1 MATDDRIRYYL
12 KRVTADLHETR
23 GRLRELQDAAAEPV
37 AVVAMGCRF
46 PGDVRSPEDLWDL
59 VASGRDAVAPFPED
73 RGWDVENLYD
83 PDPDRL
89 GKTYAREGGFL
100 ADVASFDAGLFGVS
114 PREALTLDPQ
124 QRLLLEVAWETFE
137 RAGLA
142 PTGMRGSRTGV
153 FVGTSSQEYALLLQS
168 ARETFEG
175 YSTGFLASVLSG
187 RLAYTFGLEGP
198 AITVDT
204 ACSASLTALHLA
216 AQSLRQGECALALA
230 GGASV
235 MTTPG
240 MFVEF
245 SRQRGLAADGRC
257 KAFAASADGTGW
269 GEGVGLV
276 LLERLSD
283 ARRNRHPVLAV
294 LRGSAVNQDG
304 ASNGLTAP
312 NGPSQQ
318 RVIRQALASARLSAD
333 LVDVVE
339 AHGTG
344 TSLGDP
350 IEAQA
355 LLATYGQE
363 RAPDR
368 PLWLGSLKSNIGHT
382 QAAAGVGGVIKT
394 VMALRRGVLPPT
406 LHVDEPTP
414 HVDWSSGAVRL
425 LTEARDWPRSDG
437 PRRAG
442 VSSFGISGTNA
453 HVILEQSDDDTFPA
467 PVPLPAPVAGPVLLG
482 EPTAGADG
490 PARDAVGGAGREA
503 CGAGRGALDGP
514 AHGASDGPGRD
525 AMDAPAA
532 DREGAP
538 APDLDHPTP
547 GAPAPLPWLTS
558 ARSNDLGRDVSDG
571 PGRDVSD
578 ALGRDATDG
587 RGRDA
592 TDGPGPGTT
601 HAPAAD
607 PEDAPAP
614 DLDHPTPAAPAPL
627 PWLITA
633 RSSRGLRDQAARL
646 RDHVRA
652 RPELAPADI
661 GHSLL
666 TSRTHFDH
674 RAVVLADDRDAYL
687 AGLTAVAEGR
697 SAPGVVA
704 GVARDPGKPVFVFP
718 GQGAQW
724 EGMAADLY
732 RDSAVF
738 RERLRACADAVAPHV
753 DFSLVD
759 VVRGVDGAAPL
770 DRVDVV
776 QPALWAMMVSLAA
789 LWRSHGVEPGAVV
802 GHSQGEIAAACVAGA
817 LSLEDGARIVARRSR
832 LVAERL
838 AGSGGMAFLA
848 LPLDRARDRLAEW
861 GSRLGVAATNAPSS
875 VVVSGDAEALDEL
888 LYAAEREGVRAI
900 RVAVDYA
907 SHSAQVET
915 LRDELLA
922 TLADITPRPADIP
935 FHSTVLGTEVDTS
948 GLDAAYWYRNLRET
962 VRFDPTVREL
972 LAAGHRTYAEMSPHP
987 VLAMSVQEII
997 ENAASA
1003 ASAAG
1008 TAGASDTAG
1017 ATGPA
1022 DTGSRASGGAPG
1034 TVLTSLRRDEGHL
1047 GRFLTSVAEAHVQGV
1062 GVDWSALIGPTPRLV
1077 DLPTHA
1083 FQRRRYW
1090 PDALPG
1096 TAPVREADD
1105 SAAAVFRRRLAELP
1119 DSGKER
1125 LALET
1130 VCEHAAA
1137 VLNLATPGDVD
1148 VTRAFTDLGFVSLT
1162 AMELRN
1168 RLTTA
1173 TGVRLSPAAVFDHP
1187 TAERLSAHLLS
1198 FLTGTQEQGGET
1210 VSAAPVAGEPIAIVA
1225 MGCRYPGDVA
1235 SPEQLWD
1242 LVASGRDA
1250 TSGFPVNRGW
1260 DTAGL
1265 YDPNPG
1271 RPGYTYVRRGG
1282 FLHDADRFDP
1292 LLFGISPRE
1301 ALAMDPQQRLLL
1313 EVAWEVLERAG
1324 LAPDAVGGSRTGVFV
1339 GVSGQDYLPLITADP
1354 DGGAGHLMTGT
1365 STSVASGRIAYTFG
1379 LEGPAVTVDT
1389 ACSSSLVALH
1399 LAVQALR
1406 QGDCTA
1412 ALVGG
1417 ATILSTPGAFVEFSR
1432 QGALAADGRCK
1443 AFAAE
1448 ADGTGWGEGVGVLL
1462 VEPLSVARRAG
1473 HPVLALVRA
1482 TAINQ
1487 DGASNGLSA
1496 PNGLAQQRVIRQAL
1510 AQAGL
1515 GTRDVD
1521 AVEAHGTGTTLGDP
1535 IEAEALLATYGQGRP
1550 AHAPLWLG
1558 SLKSNVGH
1566 TAAAAGVGG
1575 VIKTVLALDRAVLPP
1590 TLHVDEPTPHVDW
1603 SSGAVEVLTEAR
1615 PWPDTGRAR
1624 RAGVSSFGISGTN
1637 AHVVLEQAPEE
1648 DEAEGGGGA
1657 GPDRAPE
1664 DEGAAQERASQDG
1677 GAAAEHVSEEEAP
1690 GSERSPQGSPC
1701 SEHSPEGS
1709 QGPERS
1715 EEGPR
1720 GAEPAPEDGHLARH
1734 PARAASGGALPVLPW
1749 PLSGGT
1755 EEALRAQAARLLRY
1769 VEERADLA
1777 PADVARSLASTRAGL
1792 EHRAVVVGRDRDA
1805 LLAALARLARDE
1817 GGPDVVL
1824 GSARARERV
1833 AFVCTGLLA
1842 DQTGGGDGERDVLV
1856 RELYERVP
1864 VFASAFDE
1872 AGAAVAEQVGRPWSE
1887 VIAPHGGAPE
1897 DPVAAGAARFAGE
1910 VALFRLLA
1918 HWGVG
1923 PAFLLGHSLGE
1934 VTAAHCAGV
1943 LSLTD
1948 AAALAVALVR
1958 EAQREAEADAR
1969 PDAGDS
1975 VRRTVKDLT
1984 FRPPVTPLIA
1994 VRTGRPVP
2002 YEELSSP
2009 DHWVRLVQ
2017 EDVAP
2022 TVDAVDQLGS
2032 QGVGACLQLGS
2043 DAALAALL
2051 GPEHGTDLGGL
2062 LAALAHLH
2070 VKGVPVDWGRMLAD
2084 CGARLVDLPTYAFQ
2098 RERYWPEGTGL
2109 VIGAAGR
2116 PGAHGTARADQG
2128 RQARQRLAAAG
2139 ADERPG
2145 LLADL
2150 VRTHVAAVLRLADP
2164 DAIDDERPLPELGFD
2179 SLTAVDLRNR
2189 IGADTGLRLP
2199 PALVFQHPTVAAL
2212 TGHLVARWEAAPP
2225 EAEAEAGSGV
2235 DAGGEA
2241 GADHADTGASPDG
2254 TDTAPAD
2261 THTHTA
2267 RLTLGP
2273 LLARASALGRTEEFQ
2288 ELVRHVAGFRPTFD
2302 TADARLRP
2310 PHVRLARGAGAR
2322 LVCFPTFAVGAGASQ
2337 YARLAAA
2344 SGGGHDVWVQPVP
2357 GFTWQEPL
2365 PASVDAL
2372 ADLLADGAAECADGG
2387 PVVLLGYSAGGW
2399 IAHAT
2404 AAALE
2409 ARGTGPDAVVLLD
2422 SHWPT
2427 SPTLPHLHARIER
2440 TRAAAAPDGRWT
2452 EEAGDDAYLT
2462 AMAHYAG
2469 LFQAW
2474 TPAAI
2479 SAPILLVRA
2488 SRDVFDDGPQP
2499 TDPQGNPEG
2508 TPTPEDRRAHWH
2520 LPHTAVDTPGTHFS
2534 IIREHSEP
2542 ALRAVADWLA
2552 APAGCPRTAPNQQP
2566 TTPEGA

>member
-73 RGWDVENLYD
+73 RGWDVEHLYD

-142 PTGMRGSRTGV
+142 PTRMRGSRTGV

-283 ARRNRHPVLAV
+283 ARRNGHPVLAV
-294 LRGSAVNQDG
+294 VRGSAVNQDG

-333 LVDVVE
+333 LVDAVE

-467 PVPLPAPVAGPVLLG
+467 PAPHPAPVEG
-482 EPTAGADG
+482 TAA
-490 PARDAVGGAGREA
+490 AAV
-503 CGAGRGALDGP
+503 
-514 AHGASDGPGRD
+514 S
-525 AMDAPAA
+525 AA
-532 DREGAP
+532 DA
-538 APDLDHPTP
+538 
-547 GAPAPLPWLTS
+547 S
-558 ARSNDLGRDVSDG
+558 VSDISTADAEG
-571 PGRDVSD
+571 TPVPGLD
-578 ALGRDATDG
+578 
-587 RGRDA
+587 
-592 TDGPGPGTT
+592 
-601 HAPAAD
+601 
-607 PEDAPAP
+607 
-614 DLDHPTPAAPAPL
+614 DHPTPAAPAPL

-674 RAVVLADDRDAYL
+674 RAVVLADDRDTYL

-753 DFSLVD
+753 DFSLAD

-861 GSRLGVAATNAPSS
+861 GSRLGVAAANAPSS

-935 FHSTVLGTEVDTS
+935 FHSTVLGAEVDTS

-997 ENAASA
+997 E
-1003 ASAAG
+1003 SAAG

-1062 GVDWSALIGPTPRLV
+1062 GVDWSALIGPAARLV

-1096 TAPVREADD
+1096 AAPVREADD

-1187 TAERLSAHLLS
+1187 TAERLAAHLLT
-1198 FLTGTQEQGGET
+1198 FLTGTQEQGREP

-1515 GTRDVD
+1515 TARDVD

-1648 DEAEGGGGA
+1648 DEAEGGGAGA
-1657 GPDRAPE
+1657 DRAPQG
-1664 DEGAAQERASQDG
+1664 EGAAQERASQDG
-1677 GAAAEHVSEEEAP
+1677 DAATEHVSEEEAA
-1690 GSERSPQGSPC
+1690 GT
-1701 SEHSPEGS
+1701 
-1709 QGPERS
+1709 
-1715 EEGPR
+1715 
-1720 GAEPAPEDGHLARH
+1720 EPAPEDGDLARR
-1734 PARAASGGALPVLPW
+1734 PARAASGGDLPVLPW

-1769 VEERADLA
+1769 VEEHADLA

-1817 GGPDVVL
+1817 GGPDVVR

-1833 AFVCTGLLA
+1833 AFVCTSLIPDPAVGEGGEQGL
-1842 DQTGGGDGERDVLV
+1842 LV

-1864 VFASAFDE
+1864 VFAAALDE
-1872 AGAAVAEQVGRPWSE
+1872 AGAAVAEQVGRPWNE
-1887 VIAPHGGAPE
+1887 VLGPDGRAPG
-1897 DPVAAGAARFAGE
+1897 DPVLARTARFAGE

-1958 EAQREAEADAR
+1958 EAQREAEGGAR
-1969 PDAGDS
+1969 PDAGDL

-2017 EDVAP
+2017 EDIAHSA
-2022 TVDAVDQLGS
+2022 DAVDQLGS
-2032 QGVGACLQLGS
+2032 QGVGACLQLGP
-2043 DAALAALL
+2043 DAALTALL
-2051 GPEHGTDLGGL
+2051 GPECGTDLGGL
-2062 LAALAHLH
+2062 LAALARLH

-2109 VIGAAGR
+2109 AIGAAGR
-2116 PGAHGTARADQG
+2116 PGAARADQG
-2128 RQARQRLAAAG
+2128 RQVRRRLAAAG
-2139 ADERPG
+2139 GDERPG

-2164 DAIDDERPLPELGFD
+2164 DALDDERPLPELGFD

-2225 EAEAEAGSGV
+2225 EAGAEGEAGSGVEGEAAGSGV

-2241 GADHADTGASPDG
+2241 GADQADTGASPG
-2254 TDTAPAD
+2254 GSDTAPAG
-2261 THTHTA
+2261 TGTA

-2273 LLARASALGRTEEFQ
+2273 LLARAGALGRTEEFQ

-2302 TADARLRP
+2302 AADARLRP

-2344 SGGGHDVWVQPVP
+2344 SGGEHDVWVQPVP

-2372 ADLLADGAAECADGG
+2372 ADLLADGAAACADGG

-2427 SPTLPHLHARIER
+2427 SPLLPHLHAHIER
-2440 TRAAAAPDGRWT
+2440 TRAAEFPEGRWP

-2474 TPAAI
+2474 TPTAI
-2479 SAPILLVRA
+2479 SAPTVLVRA
-2488 SRDVFDDGPQP
+2488 SRDVFDD
-2499 TDPQGNPEG
+2499 DPRLPK
-2508 TPTPEDRRAHWH
+2508 DRRAHWH

-2534 IIREHSEP
+2534 LIREHSEP

-2552 APAGCPRTAPNQQP
+2552 APAGRPRTAPNQQP

>member
-73 RGWDVENLYD
+73 RGWDVEHLYD

-142 PTGMRGSRTGV
+142 PTRMRGSRTGV

-406 LHVDEPTP
+406 LHADEPTP

-425 LTEARDWPRSDG
+425 LTEARDWPRNDE

-453 HVILEQSDDDTFPA
+453 HVILEQSGDDAFPA
-467 PVPLPAPVAGPVLLG
+467 PAPLPAPVAGPVLLG
-482 EPTAGADG
+482 EPTGGADG

-503 CGAGRGALDGP
+503 VDGS
-514 AHGASDGPGRD
+514 AHDASDGPGRD

-538 APDLDHPTP
+538 APDLDHPAP
-547 GAPAPLPWLTS
+547 G
-558 ARSNDLGRDVSDG
+558 
-571 PGRDVSD
+571 
-578 ALGRDATDG
+578 
-587 RGRDA
+587 
-592 TDGPGPGTT
+592 
-601 HAPAAD
+601 
-607 PEDAPAP
+607 
-614 DLDHPTPAAPAPL
+614 APAPL

-652 RPELAPADI
+652 RPGLAPADI

-674 RAVVLADDRDAYL
+674 RAVVLADDRDTYL

-861 GSRLGVAATNAPSS
+861 GSRLGVAAANAPSS

-935 FHSTVLGTEVDTS
+935 FHSTVLGAEVDTS

-962 VRFDPTVREL
+962 VQFAPTVREL

-997 ENAASA
+997 ESAASA
-1003 ASAAG
+1003 ASAASASGVASTAG
-1008 TAGASDTAG
+1008 TASPVG

-1022 DTGSRASGGAPG
+1022 DTGSRAGGGAPG

-1062 GVDWSALIGPTPRLV
+1062 GVDWSALIGPSARLV

-1096 TAPVREADD
+1096 TAQVREADD

-1198 FLTGTQEQGGET
+1198 VLTGTQEQGDAPE
-1210 VSAAPVAGEPIAIVA
+1210 SAAPVAGEPIAIVA

-1657 GPDRAPE
+1657 GSDRVPQG
-1664 DEGAAQERASQDG
+1664 EGAAQERASQDG
-1677 GAAAEHVSEEEAP
+1677 GAATEHVSEEEAP
-1690 GSERSPQGSPC
+1690 G

-1715 EEGPR
+1715 EEEPR
-1720 GAEPAPEDGHLARH
+1720 GAQPAPQDGDVARH
-1734 PARAASGGALPVLPW
+1734 PARGASAGALPVLPW

-1755 EEALRAQAARLLRY
+1755 EDALRAQAARLLRY
-1769 VEERADLA
+1769 VEEHADLA

-1817 GGPDVVL
+1817 GGPDVVR

-1842 DQTGGGDGERDVLV
+1842 DQAGGEDGERDILV

-1864 VFASAFDE
+1864 VFASALDE
-1872 AGAAVAEQVGRPWSE
+1872 AGTAVAEQVGRPWSE
-1887 VIAPHGGAPE
+1887 VIAPHGGAPG

-1948 AAALAVALVR
+1948 AATLAVALVR

-1975 VRRTVKDLT
+1975 VRRAVKDLT

-1994 VRTGRPVP
+1994 VRTGRPVSH
-2002 YEELSSP
+2002 EELSSP

-2017 EDVAP
+2017 EDAAP
-2022 TVDAVDQLGS
+2022 SADAVDQLGS
-2032 QGVGACLQLGS
+2032 QGVGSCLQLGP
-2043 DAALAALL
+2043 DAALVALL

-2098 RERYWPEGTGL
+2098 RERYWPEGSGL
-2109 VIGAAGR
+2109 AIGAAGR
-2116 PGAHGTARADQG
+2116 HGAHGSARTDQG
-2128 RQARQRLAAAG
+2128 RQAGRRLAAAG

-2164 DAIDDERPLPELGFD
+2164 DALDDERPLPELGFD

-2212 TGHLVARWEAAPP
+2212 TGHLVALWAAAPP
-2225 EAEAEAGSGV
+2225 EAGTGAGAEGEAGTGV
-2235 DAGGEA
+2235 DAVRET
-2241 GADHADTGASPDG
+2241 GADHADADASPDG
-2254 TDTAPAD
+2254 TGTAPAD
-2261 THTHTA
+2261 TDSA

-2302 TADARLRP
+2302 TAEARLRP

-2337 YARLAAA
+2337 YARLAAV
-2344 SGGGHDVWVQPVP
+2344 SGGEHDVWVQPVP
-2357 GFTWQEPL
+2357 GFTWREPL

-2427 SPTLPHLHARIER
+2427 SRTLPHLHAHIER

-2474 TPAAI
+2474 TPTAI
-2479 SAPILLVRA
+2479 SAPTLLVRA
-2488 SRDVFDDGPQP
+2488 SRDLFDDGSQP
-2499 TDPQGNPEG
+2499 PDAHGNPDAPS
-2508 TPTPEDRRAHWH
+2508 TPDDRRAHWH
-2520 LPHTAVDTPGTHFS
+2520 LPHTAADAPGTHFS

-2552 APAGCPRTAPNQQP
+2552 APAGRPRTAPHQQS

>member
-23 GRLRELQDAAAEPV
+23 GRLRELEDAAGEPV

-59 VASGRDAVAPFPED
+59 VVSGTDAVAPFPED
-73 RGWDVENLYD
+73 RGWDVEHLYD

-142 PTGMRGSRTGV
+142 PTRMRGSRTGV

-216 AQSLRQGECALALA
+216 AQSLRQGECSMALA

-245 SRQRGLAADGRC
+245 SRQRGLATDGRC

-283 ARRNRHPVLAV
+283 ARRNGHPVLAV
-294 LRGSAVNQDG
+294 VRGSAVNQDG

-333 LVDVVE
+333 LVDAVE

-363 RAPDR
+363 RSAER

-425 LTEARDWPRSDG
+425 LTEARDWPRHEG

-453 HVILEQSDDDTFPA
+453 HVILEQSDDDAFPA
-467 PVPLPAPVAGPVLLG
+467 PAPGPVAGPVPLAESTG
-482 EPTAGADG
+482 GAHGLADDGVDG
-490 PARDAVGGAGREA
+490 PAREVPDSPVREA
-503 CGAGRGALDGP
+503 VCG
-514 AHGASDGPGRD
+514 
-525 AMDAPAA
+525 
-532 DREGAP
+532 P
-538 APDLDHPTP
+538 APDAGGDSAPDRAH
-547 GAPAPLPWLTS
+547 PAP
-558 ARSNDLGRDVSDG
+558 G
-571 PGRDVSD
+571 
-578 ALGRDATDG
+578 
-587 RGRDA
+587 
-592 TDGPGPGTT
+592 
-601 HAPAAD
+601 
-607 PEDAPAP
+607 
-614 DLDHPTPAAPAPL
+614 PL

-633 RSSRGLRDQAARL
+633 RSGRGLREQAARL

-652 RPELAPADI
+652 RPGLAPADV

-666 TSRTHFDH
+666 VSRTHFDH

-687 AGLTAVAEGR
+687 AGLTAVAEGK
-697 SAPGVVA
+697 SIPGVVQ

-732 RDSAVF
+732 RESKVF
-738 RERLRACADAVAPHV
+738 RERLGACAEAVAPHV

-817 LSLEDGARIVARRSR
+817 LSLEDGALIVARRSR

-848 LPLDRARDRLAEW
+848 LPVDRARDRLAEW
-861 GSRLGVAATNAPSS
+861 GARLGVAAANAPSS

-888 LYAAEREGVRAI
+888 LDAAEREGVRAI

-922 TLADITPRPADIP
+922 TLADIAPRTADIP
-935 FHSTVLGTEVDTS
+935 FHSTVLGAEVDTS

-962 VRFDPTVREL
+962 VRFDATVRAL
-972 LAAGHRTYAEMSPHP
+972 LASGHRTYAEMSPHP
-987 VLAMSVQEII
+987 VLAMSVQELI
-997 ENAASA
+997 ENTTGG
-1003 ASAAG
+1003 AG
-1008 TAGASDTAG
+1008 TAGAAG
-1017 ATGPA
+1017 AASAPGAARVAGSA
-1022 DTGSRASGGAPG
+1022 DTGSPASGGAPG

-1047 GRFLTSVAEAHVQGV
+1047 ARFLASVAEAHVQGV
-1062 GVDWSALIGPTPRLV
+1062 GVDWSARIGPRARLV

-1096 TAPVREADD
+1096 ITPVHEADD
-1105 SAAAVFRRRLAELP
+1105 SAASVFRRRLAELP
-1119 DSGKER
+1119 DGGKER

-1137 VLNLATPGDVD
+1137 VLNLASPGDVD

-1187 TAERLSAHLLS
+1187 TAEKLSAHLLAC
-1198 FLTGTQEQGGET
+1198 LTGAQEQYEEA

-1250 TSGFPVNRGW
+1250 TSGFPANRGW

-1271 RPGYTYVRRGG
+1271 RPGHTYVRRGG
-1282 FLHDADRFDP
+1282 FLHDADGFDP

-1313 EVAWEVLERAG
+1313 EVAWEVLERAR

-1339 GVSGQDYLPLITADP
+1339 GVSGQDYLPLLTADP

-1482 TAINQ
+1482 TAVNQ

-1515 GTRDVD
+1515 TARDVD

-1603 SSGAVEVLTEAR
+1603 SSGAVEILTESR

-1637 AHVVLEQAPEE
+1637 AHVVLEQAPQE
-1648 DEAEGGGGA
+1648 DGGA
-1657 GPDRAPE
+1657 GQDGAPAG
-1664 DEGAAQERASQDG
+1664 EGAAGRPAQEDG
-1677 GAAAEHVSEEEAP
+1677 GAAGRQAQEDGGAAGHHAQED
-1690 GSERSPQGSPC
+1690 
-1701 SEHSPEGS
+1701 
-1709 QGPERS
+1709 
-1715 EEGPR
+1715 R
-1720 GAEPAPEDGHLARH
+1720 GAAGHHAQEDRGAAGGHVQEGGGVAKERASEDGDLAPD
-1734 PARAASGGALPVLPW
+1734 PARVAPDDILPVLPW

-1755 EEALRAQAARLLRY
+1755 EEALRAQADRLRRF
-1769 VEERADLA
+1769 VEGHADLVA
-1777 PADVARSLASTRAGL
+1777 ADVARSLAATRAGL

-1805 LLAALARLARDE
+1805 LLAGLARLAAGE
-1817 GGPDVVL
+1817 CGPDVVR

-1833 AFVCTGLLA
+1833 AFVC
-1842 DQTGGGDGERDVLV
+1842 GGPLPDPAGGPGGERVGLV
-1856 RELYERVP
+1856 RELYERAP
-1864 VFASAFDE
+1864 VFATALDE
-1872 AGAAVAEQVGRPWSE
+1872 AGAAVAEQLGRPWSE
-1887 VIAPHGGAPE
+1887 VLPLEGPEPGGQVLAR
-1897 DPVAAGAARFAGE
+1897 AAAFAGE
-1910 VALFRLLA
+1910 VALFRLLE

-1923 PAFLLGHSLGE
+1923 PAVLLGHGLGE

-1948 AAALAVALVR
+1948 AAALVVTLVRDATPVR
-1958 EAQREAEADAR
+1958 EAPPETEAGLGA
-1969 PDAGDS
+1969 DAGDA

-1984 FRPPVTPLIA
+1984 FRPPVIPLA
-1994 VRTGRPVP
+1994 AARTGSPVP

-2009 DHWVRLVQ
+2009 DHWVRLAQ
-2017 EDVAP
+2017 EADAP
-2022 TVDAVDQLGS
+2022 SVDAMGLLGS
-2032 QGVGACLQLGS
+2032 QGVRSCLRLGPGE
-2043 DAALAALL
+2043 DLAGLL
-2051 GPEHGTDLGGL
+2051 GQECGTGLRGL
-2062 LAALAHLH
+2062 LTALAHLY
-2070 VKGVPVDWGRMLAD
+2070 VKGVPVGWDRMLAD

-2098 RERYWPEGTGL
+2098 HQRYWPEGTGL
-2109 VIGAAGR
+2109 PIGAAGR
-2116 PGAHGTARADQG
+2116 PAPGAARADQG
-2128 RQARQRLAAAG
+2128 RQVRQSLAAAG
-2139 ADERPG
+2139 DDERPG
-2145 LLADL
+2145 LVAAL

-2164 DAIDDERPLPELGFD
+2164 DALDDERPLPELGFD

-2189 IGADTGLRLP
+2189 LGADTGLRLP

-2212 TGHLVARWEAAPP
+2212 TGHLVALWAATPT
-2225 EAEAEAGSGV
+2225 AAEAGAGV
-2235 DAGGEA
+2235 GAGVGGGGDAADAGAGPGGTGEVTGTA
-2241 GADHADTGASPDG
+2241 PGDTGA
-2254 TDTAPAD
+2254 
-2261 THTHTA
+2261 A
-2267 RLTLGP
+2267 RLILGP
-2273 LLARASALGRTEEFQ
+2273 LLARASELGRTEEFQ
-2288 ELVRHVAGFRPTFD
+2288 ELVRHVAAFRPTFD
-2302 TADARLRP
+2302 TPEERLRP
-2310 PHVRLARGAGAR
+2310 PHVRLARGAAAR

-2344 SGGGHDVWVQPVP
+2344 SGGEHDVWVQPVP
-2357 GFTWQEPL
+2357 GFDWREPL

-2372 ADLLADGAAECADGG
+2372 ANLLADGAAQCADGG

-2404 AAALE
+2404 AAALQ
-2409 ARGTGPDAVVLLD
+2409 ARGAGPDAVVLLD

-2427 SPTLPHLHARIER
+2427 SPMLPHLHARIER
-2440 TRAAAAPDGRWT
+2440 ARASGAPDGLWT
-2452 EEAGDDAYLT
+2452 QEAGDDAYLT

-2469 LFQAW
+2469 LFRAW
-2474 TPAAI
+2474 TPTEI
-2479 SAPILLVRA
+2479 SAPTLLVRA
-2488 SRDVFDDGPQP
+2488 SQDPLDDEPRTPAEPQAP
-2499 TDPQGNPEG
+2499 DAPETSG
-2508 TPTPEDRRAHWH
+2508 TPGTPADRLARWH

-2534 IIREHSEP
+2534 IIREHSGP
-2542 ALRAVADWLA
+2542 ALRAVADWLGGPQGTPRP
-2552 APAGCPRTAPNQQP
+2552 APTQQP
-2566 TTPEGA
+2566 VTSEGA